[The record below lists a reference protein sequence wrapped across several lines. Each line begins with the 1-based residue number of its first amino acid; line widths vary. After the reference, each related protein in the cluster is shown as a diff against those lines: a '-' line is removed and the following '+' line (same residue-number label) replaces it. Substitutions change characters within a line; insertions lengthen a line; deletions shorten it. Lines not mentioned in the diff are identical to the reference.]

1 MSESQLKQTR
11 REFLKGAGALAAG
24 MALGGRVPSVLAGE
38 ERRKPNVIFVFADQL
53 RACSVGCYGDKQ
65 AKTPNLDRLASR
77 GVRFT
82 NAISTWPVC
91 SPFRAMLMTGRY
103 PMSNGVVYNDFPIW
117 DGLPY
122 IGTAF
127 KSQGYATGYI
137 GKWHL
142 QGKTEGKGGVPP
154 ERRLGFD
161 YWVPVSGQILS
172 EGPDGKQ
179 IWRPDVQTDKAIE
192 YIKANKDRP
201 FCLFL
206 SWNPPH
212 DPYIAPD
219 KYMAMF
225 PPEKMELRPNTAE
238 KELVRIELERHPIPA
253 SDPEAAIKRA
263 KWRRIIDSD
272 DGIRRNMQGYYAA
285 THGLDVCMGRIMKAL
300 DEAGIT
306 DDTILVFSSD
316 HGDMLGSHRMSHKQ
330 EPFEESIR
338 IPFILSY
345 PRRVPKG
352 ITTDALLSPMDIMP
366 TLLSLAGLPI
376 PEGVQGISY
385 ADAALGKRSD
395 QREALLIMKMLPGGN
410 PWIINAAT
418 EWRGVRT
425 KTHTYARL
433 ADGGPWILY
442 DNKNDPYQMVN
453 LVKDPAYKK
462 LREEMEAKLKHLLEE
477 AGDPFDTER
486 IKREIAEKSK
496 TMLKSQAVRS

>member
-1 MSESQLKQTR
+1 MQTR
-11 REFLKGAGALAAG
+11 REFLKSIGAVATSLVIS
-24 MALGGRVPSVLAGE
+24 GGVGIPAKD
-38 ERRKPNVIFVFADQL
+38 ERRKPNLVFVFADQL

-65 AKTPNLDRLASR
+65 AITPNIDRMASE

-91 SPFRAMLMTGRY
+91 SPYRAMMMTGMY

-122 IGTAF
+122 IGSTF
-127 KSQGYATGYI
+127 KSHGYETGYI

-142 QGKTEGKGGVPP
+142 QGKGEGGNVP
-154 ERRLGFD
+154 EDRRLGFD
-161 YWVPVSGQILS
+161 YWMPVSGQILT

-179 IWRPDVQTDKAIE
+179 VWRPDVQTDKAIE
-192 YIKANKDRP
+192 YIRTHKDKP
-201 FCLFL
+201 FCLFM

-219 KYMAMF
+219 QYMNMF
-225 PPEKMELRPNTAE
+225 PPDKMELRPNTSE

-253 SDPEAAIKRA
+253 SNQEAVRKRQE
-263 KWRRIIDSD
+263 WRKRIDSD

-300 DEAGIT
+300 DEAGIA
-306 DDTILVFSSD
+306 DDTILVFTSD

-330 EPFEESIR
+330 EPFEESIC
-338 IPFILSY
+338 IPFILRY
-345 PRRVPKG
+345 PRLVPRGK
-352 ITTDALLSPMDIMP
+352 TTDALFSPMDVMP
-366 TLLSLAGLPI
+366 TILSLAGLPI
-376 PEGVQGISY
+376 PNGVQGVSC
-385 ADAALGKRSD
+385 AEAALGRRHD
-395 QREALLIMKMLPGGN
+395 QHEALLIMKMLPGGN

-442 DNKNDPYQMVN
+442 NNVDDPYQMRN
-453 LVKDPAYKK
+453 LVNDPAYKA
-462 LREEMEAKLKHLLEE
+462 LRDELEETMQTLLKE
-477 AGDPFDTER
+477 AGDPFDTEKIR
-486 IKREIAEKSK
+486 REISEKSK
-496 TMLKSQAVRS
+496 TMLRREKVRARRNANT